1 MFRNTHQSRRHGRVC
16 ARLSTSFPTAS
27 TKPVQ
32 KRPSV
37 RRDIGKSNRPIGDEI
52 HCRLRSDF
60 RLVNFSSD
68 RDSIRQWL
76 VRGENVGHQSG
87 ALRD

>member
-1 MFRNTHQSRRHGRVC
+1 
-16 ARLSTSFPTAS
+16 
-27 TKPVQ
+27 
-32 KRPSV
+32 
-37 RRDIGKSNRPIGDEI
+37 
-52 HCRLRSDF
+52 LRSDF